1 MPACRCRFSRKV
13 GRFLAAVFALALAA
27 GAALWLLDYIF
38 SGMTNDTIDTVAIVC
53 AVIVGV
59 TLFGLIVKKV
69 DISGRDVRFI
79 GSVLIMIGWGVWWLI
94 KYVLTTVRDWF
105 N

>member
-1 MPACRCRFSRKV
+1 MPACRCRFARKV

-38 SGMTNDTIDTVAIVC
+38 TGMTNDTIDTVAIVC
-53 AVIVGV
+53 GVIVGLMLSL
-59 TLFGLIVKKV
+59 TLGLSDKEVRDAKSWGSIICIV
-69 DISGRDVRFI
+69 G
-79 GSVLIMIGWGVWWLI
+79 LGVWWLVRF
-94 KYVLTTVRDWF
+94 VLTTLRDWF